1 MYNHTQDETFKNLAI
16 KYTTKM
22 AAQAN
27 NTGMSRCQ
35 IRSVGTHDLGFMV
48 GYPFI
53 AAYKNTGMLL
63 GPPSLLRR

>member
-27 NTGMSRCQ
+27 NT
-35 IRSVGTHDLGFMV
+35 GTHDLGFMV

-63 GPPSLLRR
+63 GPPSLLR